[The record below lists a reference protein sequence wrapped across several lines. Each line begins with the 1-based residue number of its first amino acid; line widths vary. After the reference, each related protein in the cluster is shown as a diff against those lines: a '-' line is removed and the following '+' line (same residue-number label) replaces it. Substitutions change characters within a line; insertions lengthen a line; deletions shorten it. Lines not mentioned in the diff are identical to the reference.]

1 MKKNTSKIENK
12 GISVLRNLIDNM
24 DCVTHSFGE
33 NNTEISWDGDIKL
46 YKNPDVDDKGNLSS
60 IIRVQVKS
68 RTKKISSGNSMN
80 DFINKKDLN
89 NYLIENGNMLI
100 FY

>member
-12 GISVLRNLIDNM
+12 GISVLRNFM

-68 RTKKISSGNSMN
+68 RTRKIASG
-80 DFINKKDLN
+80 KCTL
-89 NYLIENGNMLI
+89 
-100 FY
+100 